1 MYNGNEGVFILFLGN
16 YGRRP
21 FVYAELKSLARA
33 YFKERLLHACACGYV
48 CVRGCVCVCMAVCVC
63 VCVCVCVQQILLHPS
78 HTSMSSMC

>member
-1 MYNGNEGVFILFLGN
+1 METREFLFYFLGN

-21 FVYAELKSLARA
+21 FVHAELKSLARA

-48 CVRGCVCVCMAVCVC
+48 RVRDCVCACVC
-63 VCVCVCVQQILLHPS
+63 AADFTPYIT